1 MMEAALREA
10 ELILVV
16 FRLQAE
22 EFALPIASVI
32 EILRP
37 SRLTRMPR
45 APYFVRGLMNL
56 RGRVFPSLDLKRRL
70 GLADSPPDAKTRV
83 MVVDFKGD
91 PMGLLVDEV
100 REVYRGVP
108 ADLSAAPGL
117 ARGATAHYLSGVVS
131 QGERM
136 ILLLDLERLFTVDEA
151 GAALLDA
158 SV

>member
-1 MMEAALREA
+1 MEAALREA

-117 ARGATAHYLSGVVS
+117 ARGFTAHYLSGVVS
-131 QGERM
+131 QCERM